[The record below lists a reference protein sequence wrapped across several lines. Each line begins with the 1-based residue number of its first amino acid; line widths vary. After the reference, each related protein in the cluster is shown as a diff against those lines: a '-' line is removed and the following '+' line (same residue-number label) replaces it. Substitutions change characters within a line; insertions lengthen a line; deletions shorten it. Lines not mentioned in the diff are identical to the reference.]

1 MKKLLII
8 GFTSLLLWSC
18 KSKND
23 KIQDFVKTYN
33 ASSSMISNYMIKST
47 KAISSGPDEITIEIN
62 TNNQESDELES
73 GMITSSLPELIGQGI
88 KSERSGNELLESGV
102 KFKLKI
108 INADGKVIA
117 NQTVDKNNL
126 KGNASDSFKSVVAGN
141 PKASELNTILE
152 VFNKNLPMEDKATG
166 TKVMSIKADEQNN
179 IVYTTEVPD
188 SYKTMLEAEGAD
200 QVLKDEMLRMP
211 QVRQILTK
219 TEALGVKNLKY
230 KYIDTKGK
238 TVKEITIS
246 KEDLK

>member
-8 GFTSLLLWSC
+8 CFTSLLLWSC

-73 GMITSSLPELIGQGI
+73 GMISSSLPELIGQAI

-108 INADGKVIA
+108 INAEGKVIA
-117 NQTVDKNNL
+117 NQAVDKNSL
-126 KGNASDSFKSVVAGN
+126 KGNASDGFKSVVAGN
-141 PKASELNTILE
+141 PNASELNTILE
-152 VFNKNLPMEDKATG
+152 VFNKNLPMEDKASG
-166 TKVMSIKADEQNN
+166 TKIMSIKADEQNN
-179 IVYTTEVPD
+179 IVYTTEVSE
-188 SYKTMLEAEGAD
+188 SYKALLEVEGAD

-230 KYIDTKGK
+230 KYVDVKGK